1 MSWKD
6 VKDQFTIHDI
16 GAPLLANLAKGIYS
30 PEAVLREYV
39 QNAADAYIDLEEQ
52 RKKKLPATEKQ
63 IDIYLQDNNTLAI
76 QDSGVGMGLNEIK
89 HYKRIALSPK
99 LGRDRAGFRGIGI
112 WAGFSACD
120 VLQVETSKHGDP
132 HKYRLTL
139 KFSEMRQLVEQN
151 IDVKQ
156 LLDDRYTIEED
167 SAPAGDHYTQIRLV
181 NLHDEFADLLAPE
194 ELQRIVSQIFPCRID
209 PSFKYAAVINEQLRA
224 LDGFQEFIINVKD
237 VEVTKRFPALLTE
250 PLFKTLSLS
259 ESEYAFVWYCT
270 SQTVRSFK
278 ATEPSNFRLRVRNIG
293 VGGPGIYSQED
304 GLQWGVRSTVSS
316 PELLD
321 WYVGEIHILKS
332 DVKPNTPRSELELD
346 AESRR
351 AIDLIREFY
360 EERIMYRRANSDV
373 NSHVSLVTDTAKAIE
388 DGKTYEATDAARL
401 LKQMEKYESLSKPR
415 KAALTGIEGEKRKIL
430 KQREA
435 KNADIAKHRR
445 DIINHLE
452 QTVGTSDAKRGRRA
466 PAKSAKAAGNGSGE
480 RNSVR
485 TATQET
491 IPMADYEQLLSDILL
506 TIEREL
512 EDQDEVS
519 AKLSEAVEEIFKR
532 HGLLVVA

>member
-39 QNAADAYIDLEEQ
+39 QNAADAYVDLEEL

-89 HYKRIALSPK
+89 HYKRIALSSK

-120 VLQVETSKHGDP
+120 ELQVETSKHGDP
-132 HKYRLTL
+132 HKYRMTL
-139 KFSEMRQLVEQN
+139 KFSEMRKLVEQN
-151 IDVKQ
+151 IDVKE
-156 LLDDRYTIEED
+156 LLEGRYMIEED
-167 SAPAGDHYTQIRLV
+167 SASADDHYTQVRLI
-181 NLHDEFADLLAPE
+181 NLHNEFVDLLAPE
-194 ELQRIVSQIFPCRID
+194 ELQRIVSQILPCRID
-209 PSFKYAAVINEQLRA
+209 PKFKYATTINEQLRA
-224 LDGFQEFIINVKD
+224 LDGFQEFIINVMD
-237 VEVTKRFPALLTE
+237 VEVTKRFPALVME
-250 PLFKTLSLS
+250 PVIKTLSLS
-259 ESEYAFVWYCT
+259 DEEYAFVWYCT

-304 GLQWGVRSTVSS
+304 GSQWGARNKINS

-351 AIDLIREFY
+351 AIDLIRAFY
-360 EERIMYRRANSDV
+360 DERVIYRRANSDV
-373 NSHVSLVTDTAKAIE
+373 NSHVSSVTEAAKAIE
-388 DGKTYEATDAARL
+388 AGKAYDAEKAVPL
-401 LKQMEKYESLSKPR
+401 LKQMQKFESLSKP
-415 KAALTGIEGEKRKIL
+415 KKTALAGIEGEKRKIL

-435 KNADIAKHRR
+435 KDAEIAKHRR

-452 QTVGTSDAKRGRRA
+452 QVVGTSKAKSGRKLST
-466 PAKSAKAAGNGSGE
+466 KSAKASANGNGEGTPA
-480 RNSVR
+480 RAVN
-485 TATQET
+485 QEA

>member
-39 QNAADAYIDLEEQ
+39 QNAADAYVDLEEQ
-52 RKKKLPATEKQ
+52 RRKKLPASDKQ

-89 HYKRIALSPK
+89 HYKRIALSSK

-120 VLQVETSKHGDP
+120 ELQVETSKYGDP

-139 KFSEMRQLVEQN
+139 RFSDMRQLVERN
-151 IDVKQ
+151 IDVKE
-156 LLDDRYTIEED
+156 LLDGRYMIEED
-167 SAPAGDHYTQIRLV
+167 VASVEDHYTQVRLI
-181 NLHDEFADLLAPE
+181 NLHDEFVDLLAPE
-194 ELQRIVSQIFPCRID
+194 ELQRIVSQILPCRID
-209 PSFKYAAVINEQLRA
+209 PNFKYATAISEQLRA
-224 LDGFQEFIINVKD
+224 LDGFQEFIINVMD
-237 VEVTKRFPALLTE
+237 VEVTKRFPALVAE
-250 PLFKTLSLS
+250 PVTKTLSLND
-259 ESEYAFVWYCT
+259 EDYAFVWYCT

-278 ATEPSNFRLRVRNIG
+278 ATEQSNFRLRVRNIG
-293 VGGPGIYSQED
+293 VGGPGLYSPED
-304 GLQWGVRSTVSS
+304 GSQWGARTKVNS

-321 WYVGEIHILKS
+321 WYVGEIHILKP

-346 AESRR
+346 TESRR
-351 AIDLIREFY
+351 AIDLIRAFY
-360 EERIMYRRANSDV
+360 DERVIYRRANSDV
-373 NSHVSLVTDTAKAIE
+373 NSHVSSVIEAAKALDE
-388 DGKTYEATDAARL
+388 GRDVDPEKAAPL
-401 LKQMEKYESLSKPR
+401 LKQMQKFESLSRPK
-415 KAALTGIEGEKRKIL
+415 KTALTGIEGERRKIL

-435 KNADIAKHRR
+435 KDAEIAKRRR
-445 DIINHLE
+445 DVINHLE
-452 QTVGTSDAKRGRRA
+452 QLVGPSKAKRGRKPVSR
-466 PAKSAKAAGNGSGE
+466 SVKASGNGNEVGTPVGAANE
-480 RNSVR
+480 GV
-485 TATQET
+485 

-512 EDQDEVS
+512 EDQDEIS

>member
-6 VKDQFTIHDI
+6 IKDQFTIHDI

-39 QNAADAYIDLEEQ
+39 QNAADAYTDLEDQ
-52 RKKKLPATEKQ
+52 RKKRLQPTEKQ

-76 QDSGVGMGLNEIK
+76 QDSGIGMGLSEIK
-89 HYKRIALSPK
+89 HYKRIALSSK

-120 VLQVETSKHGDP
+120 ELQVETSKHGEQ

-139 KFSEMRQLVEQN
+139 KFAEMRTLVEQN

-156 LLDDRYTIEED
+156 LLDGRYLIEED
-167 SAPAGDHYTQIRLV
+167 SAPAEDHYTQVRLI
-181 NLHDEFADLLAPE
+181 NLHNEFVDLLAPE
-194 ELQRIVSQIFPCRID
+194 ELQRIVSQILPCRID
-209 PSFKYAAVINEQLRA
+209 PKFKYSTTINEQLRA
-224 LDGFQEFIINVKD
+224 LDGFQEFIINVMD
-237 VEVTKRFPALLTE
+237 VEVTKRFPTLTTE
-250 PLFKTLSLS
+250 PVTKILTLNDQ
-259 ESEYAFVWYCT
+259 EYAFVWYCT

-304 GLQWGVRSTVSS
+304 GSQWGTRSKVNS

-346 AESRR
+346 ADSRR

-360 EERIMYRRANSDV
+360 DERVIYRRANSDV
-373 NSHVSLVTDTAKAIE
+373 NSHLSSVTETAKAIE
-388 DGKTYEATDAARL
+388 EGKTFDAAEAAPL
-401 LKQMEKYESLSKPR
+401 LKQMEKFESLSRPK
-415 KAALTGIEGEKRKIL
+415 KVALTGIEGERRKIL

-435 KNADIAKHRR
+435 KDGDIGKHRR

-452 QTVGTSDAKRGRRA
+452 QVVGPAKTKRGRKP
-466 PAKSAKAAGNGSGE
+466 PAKPTKASSNGNGAGGPARSA
-480 RNSVR
+480 NH
-485 TATQET
+485 ET
-491 IPMADYEQLLSDILL
+491 VPMADYEQLLSDILL